1 MRGQR
6 KVVVAEEYLFVE
18 IHSLESSGAIRTRCR
33 ELVVDGYDPRS
44 VPNQWHR
51 LWKITWNKTCHFD
64 VGVSTRHLHSYV
76 RKYPAHGLVRKYTAL
91 SHMCKFDLLHLSV
104 NLDYAVSYVNSLGAG
119 AVFSTLKH
127 NWRGKNIKNYFQRKV
142 YWPCTLSV
150 DIGKTE
156 ALFQRTYPLE
166 RIRSLWRFF
175 FSFLFWFLDSLD
187 ACSDDFERSDPVP
200 LAVCSLHF
208 SSFGSP
214 LFLDTALRLS
224 ANENKT
230 SSTEV
235 V

>member
-1 MRGQR
+1 MC
-6 KVVVAEEYLFVE
+6 KKLLCKICKKSLSYTIFSTFWLVVAEYWFKRV
-18 IHSLESSGAIRTRCR
+18 IQGCVDYVNHSMSIVFALIIWHVSRT
-33 ELVVDGYDPRS
+33 
-44 VPNQWHR
+44 NQSLR
-51 LWKITWNKTCHFD
+51 Q
-64 VGVSTRHLHSYV
+64 
-76 RKYPAHGLVRKYTAL
+76 
-91 SHMCKFDLLHLSV
+91 
-104 NLDYAVSYVNSLGAG
+104 DYAVSYVNSLGAG

-142 YWPCTLSV
+142 YWPCILSV

-156 ALFQRTYPLE
+156 VLFQRTYPLE

-175 FSFLFWFLDSLD
+175 FSFLFWFLESLD

-214 LFLDTALRLS
+214 LFLDTALRLT

>member
-33 ELVVDGYDPRS
+33 ELVVNGYDPRS

-51 LWKITWNKTCHFD
+51 LWKITWNKTCHFV

-127 NWRGKNIKNYFQRKV
+127 NWRGKKYLKLFSAQSLLTVHIICWHRENRSSFSTHLPTGTNSFFVTLFLQFPLLILGQFRRLLWWFWRI
-142 YWPCTLSV
+142 WPSATRCMLSAFF
-150 DIGKTE
+150 I
-156 ALFQRTYPLE
+156 L
-166 RIRSLWRFF
+166 RFP
-175 FSFLFWFLDSLD
+175 SFLGYCAETLCKW
-187 ACSDDFERSDPVP
+187 
-200 LAVCSLHF
+200 
-208 SSFGSP
+208 
-214 LFLDTALRLS
+214 
-224 ANENKT
+224 K
-230 SSTEV
+230 
-235 V
+235 